1 MQHVQHLPCFPWSRA
16 PVVLPLDTPCAS
28 DLTSAYAAQV
38 QDVGLI
44 FLSAM
49 ATSIA
54 GMSAAAG
61 ISAQE
66 ALGTTLVTLV
76 IATFLVGSLIVLVGA
91 SPCGRPASRID
102 IATPC

>member
-1 MQHVQHLPCFPWSRA
+1 M
-16 PVVLPLDTPCAS
+16 
-28 DLTSAYAAQV
+28 

-61 ISAQE
+61 RSAEE

-91 SPCGRPASRID
+91 PAPPPLSPAS
-102 IATPC
+102 AVVMSC

>member
-1 MQHVQHLPCFPWSRA
+1 
-16 PVVLPLDTPCAS
+16 
-28 DLTSAYAAQV
+28 V

-61 ISAQE
+61 RSAQE

-91 SPCGRPASRID
+91 PAPPSHACLCCGIQCIKPCAITSFEYFFRWKGKVMD
-102 IATPC
+102 C